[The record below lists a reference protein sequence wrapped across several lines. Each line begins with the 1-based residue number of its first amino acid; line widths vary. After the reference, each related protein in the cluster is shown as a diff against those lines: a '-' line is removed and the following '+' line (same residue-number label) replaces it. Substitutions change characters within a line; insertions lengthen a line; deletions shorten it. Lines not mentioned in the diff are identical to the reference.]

1 MRHPHVRGRGIN
13 HLASSAVV
21 IHERAYAKLNLILHV
36 GRPRADGLHPL
47 CSLFASIELA
57 DELQGG
63 PASAGADSVECAG
76 VEGKNLALG
85 AIEAF
90 RERTGGLP
98 PGHVGVH
105 IDKRIPVAAGLG
117 GGSADA
123 AAVLRI
129 VNRMSG
135 LPLGPEELRELGGRV
150 GADVP
155 SQIEPGHALVQGVG
169 ELVEPL
175 ALPPLAVVLV
185 PSADGL
191 RTGAVYAELD
201 RLGGGRERLDAG
213 PLRELAAGGPDRLG
227 AALENDL
234 EAAALSLRPDLGDM
248 LARLRAAGALGAA
261 VSGSGPTCFGL
272 FDDRRAAEAAARGI
286 PGAILSAL
294 RQA

>member
-1 MRHPHVRGRGIN
+1 
-13 HLASSAVV
+13 VV
-21 IHERAYAKLNLILHV
+21 IHERAYAKLNLILQV

-57 DELQGG
+57 DELHAG
-63 PASAGADSVECAG
+63 PASAGGDSVECAG
-76 VEGKNLALG
+76 VEGKNLALS
-85 AIEAF
+85 AIETF
-90 RERTGGLP
+90 RERTGGRP
-98 PGHVGVH
+98 TERVRVR
-105 IDKRIPVAAGLG
+105 IEKRIPVAAGLG

-135 LPLGPEELRELGGRV
+135 LPLGRDELLELGARV

-155 SQIEPGHALVQGVG
+155 SQIDPGHALVQGVG

-175 ALPPLAVVLV
+175 ALPALAVVLV

-191 RTGAVYAELD
+191 RTRAVYAELD

-213 PLRELAAGGPDRLG
+213 PVRELAGAGPDRLG
-227 AALENDL
+227 AGLENDL
-234 EAAALSLRPDLGDM
+234 EPAALSLRPDLGDT

-272 FDDRRAAEAAARGI
+272 FHDRRAAEVAARGI
-286 PGAILSAL
+286 RGAIVSAL
-294 RQA
+294 RRA

>member
-1 MRHPHVRGRGIN
+1 VF
-13 HLASSAVV
+13 

-47 CSLFASIELA
+47 CSLFASIDLA
-57 DELQGG
+57 DELYGG
-63 PASAGADSVECAG
+63 PTDFGEDSVECPG
-76 VEGKNLALG
+76 IEGRNLALS

-90 RERTGGLP
+90 RERAGGLP
-98 PGHVGVH
+98 AAQVGVR
-105 IDKRIPVAAGLG
+105 IAKRIPVAAGLG

-135 LPLGPEELRELGGRV
+135 LPLDAAGLRELGARV

-155 SQIEPGHALVQGVG
+155 SQIEPAHALVQGVG

-175 ALPPLAVVLV
+175 ALPPLVAVVV

-191 RTGAVYAELD
+191 RSGDVYAELD
-201 RLGGGRERLDAG
+201 RLGGGRERLDAA

-227 AALENDL
+227 ASLENDL
-234 EAAALSLRPDLGDM
+234 EPAALSLRPDLAET
-248 LARLRAAGALGAA
+248 LAGLRAAGALGAA

-272 FDDRRAAEAAARGI
+272 FTDRTTAEAAAAGI
-286 PGAILSAL
+286 PGATVSAL
-294 RQA
+294 RQG